1 MRTINE
7 QLKEIRIQS
16 SLIHDVIN
24 NYNMGL
30 IMMSEKHN
38 QLIDILSTIENIKKE
53 ICKEYGI
60 NSIACGQVYRVRF
73 STMH

>member
-7 QLKEIRIQS
+7 QLKEIKIQS
-16 SLIHDVIN
+16 SLIHDVVN

-38 QLIDILSTIENIKKE
+38 QLIDILSTIENMKKE
-53 ICKEYGI
+53 ICKEHGI
-60 NSIACGQVYRVRF
+60 NTNAVNLML
-73 STMH
+73 TL